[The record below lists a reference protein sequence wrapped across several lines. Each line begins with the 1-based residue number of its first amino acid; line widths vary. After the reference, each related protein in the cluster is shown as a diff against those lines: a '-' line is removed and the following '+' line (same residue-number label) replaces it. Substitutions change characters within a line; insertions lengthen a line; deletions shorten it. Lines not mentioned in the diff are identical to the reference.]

1 MNLRDALAQA
11 GVTDPQ
17 ILELSVR
24 VALDAS
30 QLQARAT
37 AGEDVQQEIAIV
49 QATALNLSEHVRN
62 LIGNWLLT
70 AATSIAFRA
79 LGLPPIAPPTA

>member
-1 MNLRDALAQA
+1 MNLHDALAQA

-17 ILELSVR
+17 ILELAIR
-24 VALDAS
+24 TTLDAS
-30 QLQARAT
+30 QLQARAA
-37 AGEDVQQEIAIV
+37 AGEDVEKEIAIV

-62 LIGNWLLT
+62 LIGNWILD

-79 LGLPPIAPPTA
+79 LGLPPIVPPAA

>member
-1 MNLRDALAQA
+1 MAADA
-11 GVTDPQ
+11 T
-17 ILELSVR
+17 
-24 VALDAS
+24 

-37 AGEDVQQEIAIV
+37 AGEDVQQEIAVV

-70 AATSIAFRA
+70 AVTGIAFRA
-79 LGLPPIAPPTA
+79 LGLPLIAPPAPPTA